1 MCVLKTLRR
10 IMKKDK
16 GFKQVLF
23 LFKICYLMYVLLAFN
38 AFVNGTAWMNK
49 ASYVITVLGI
59 GGILWMIFCYKRYK
73 KAYNVWLLGAF
84 VVSYLISAVT
94 HLSYGVTE
102 NVKGMIWLVLPLVLV
117 YVGTFD
123 MSGTEIRREMRILS
137 GIYIFYCTIA
147 NLISLSMVYWGRM
160 YDHIDDMGVAH
171 GIGYRW
177 NRLWGVYDDPNHGAT
192 ITVVALFMLIYLFC
206 CAKKL
211 WQRCVC
217 ILIII
222 VNYLYVVLSD
232 SRTGMISLGGGIL
245 LCGLLLFCMKIKQ
258 RAHLKRAFVPLA
270 CVVVITGITFAS
282 DAALKLAYQPIEQK
296 IVQQLEEKKK
306 IVSQPKNNKNNVRKS
321 ELKKDY
327 TNGRMEIWK
336 NGLQIAQKSPVVGVG
351 YRNIAQYAKVH
362 FPEGYLAKNDS
373 GVKYDSMHNLELD
386 VLVGQGILG
395 ITICILL
402 AGNILFILYKKV
414 HQVPA
419 EYHREFVFSAT
430 IAGTLV
436 VAGTFLS
443 FIFYVNAP
451 QNICFWLFL
460 GYAMR
465 FCQIGVE
472 KEA

>member
-1 MCVLKTLRR
+1 
-10 IMKKDK
+10 MKKNK

-23 LFKICYLMYVLLAFN
+23 LFKICYLIYLLLAFN
-38 AFVNGTAWMNK
+38 AFVNRTAWMNK

-59 GGILWMIFCYKRYK
+59 SGILWMLFRYKQYK
-73 KAYNVWLLGAF
+73 KAYNIWLLGAF

-94 HLSYGVTE
+94 HISYGVTE

-117 YVGTFD
+117 YVSTFD

-147 NLISLSMVYWGRM
+147 NLVSLSMVYWGRM

-177 NRLWGVYDDPNHGAT
+177 DRLWGVYDDPNHGAT
-192 ITVVALFMLIYLFC
+192 ITVVALFMLMYLFS
-206 CAKKL
+206 CAKRL
-211 WQRCVC
+211 WQRCIC
-217 ILIII
+217 ILIIV

-232 SRTGMISLGGGIL
+232 SRTSMISLGGGIL
-245 LCGLLLFCMKIKQ
+245 LCGFLLFWVKIKQ
-258 RAHLKRAFVPLA
+258 GSHLRRAFIPLA

-282 DAALKLAYQPIEQK
+282 DIALKLAYQPIEQK
-296 IVQQLEEKKK
+296 IVQQLEEKKATVPK
-306 IVSQPKNNKNNVRKS
+306 TKNNKKNVRKN

-327 TNGRMEIWK
+327 SNGRMEIWK
-336 NGLQIAQKSPVVGVG
+336 NGLQIAQKSPIVGVG

-402 AGNILFILYKKV
+402 AGNILFILYKRV
-414 HQVPA
+414 HQVSA
-419 EYHREFVFSAT
+419 EYHRELVFSAT

-451 QNICFWLFL
+451 QNICFWMFL

>member
-1 MCVLKTLRR
+1 
-10 IMKKDK
+10 MKKNR

-23 LFKICYLMYVLLAFN
+23 LFKICYLVYLLLAFN

-59 GGILWMIFCYKRYK
+59 AVILWMLFRYKRYK
-73 KAYNVWLLGAF
+73 KAYNLWLLGAF

-94 HLSYGVTE
+94 HISYGVIE
-102 NVKGMIWLVLPLVLV
+102 NVKGIIWLVLPLVLV
-117 YVGTFD
+117 YVSAFD
-123 MSGTEIRREMRILS
+123 MSGTEIRREMKILS

-147 NLISLSMVYWGRM
+147 NLASLSMVYWGRM

-192 ITVVALFMLIYLFC
+192 ITVVALLMLVYLFS
-206 CAKKL
+206 CATKM
-211 WQRCVC
+211 WQRCVY

-222 VNYLYVVLSD
+222 VNYIYVVLSD
-232 SRTGMISLGGGIL
+232 SRTSMISLGGGIL
-245 LCGLLLFCMKIKQ
+245 LCGFLLFWVKIKQ
-258 RAHLKRAFVPLA
+258 GAHLRRAFLPLA

-296 IVQQLEEKKK
+296 IVQELEGKKAT
-306 IVSQPKNNKNNVRKS
+306 VPKSKSNKNNVRKN

-327 TNGRMEIWK
+327 SNGRMEIWK
-336 NGLQIAQKSPVVGVG
+336 NGLQIAQRSPIVGVG

-430 IAGTLV
+430 IVGALA

-443 FIFYVNAP
+443 FVFYVNAP